1 MQSTYEQQC
10 LSKIETFYANA
21 EKDFQE
27 GLTRETEDYESS
39 STKVRLT
46 YLNYFY

>member
-27 GLTRETEDYESS
+27 GLTSETELDEDYESS
-39 STKVRLT
+39 SQVQFESLI
-46 YLNYFY
+46 